1 MTRKRILVILG
12 VVALAIALYYVI
24 PALLPHPVEGSGTVE
39 ARDIH
44 VGSKVGGR
52 IAKVLAREGD
62 KVEAGQVL
70 IAFEDKDLEAQLDQ
84 ARARLEQA
92 KANYEKMS
100 HGYQPEERAE
110 ARAAALSAQASY
122 DEMRNG
128 FRSEQVEQAKADLD
142 RAQAEA
148 NNAEINYKRAQDL
161 WSQGVVA
168 KQFFDDAEMRL
179 HTAKAALVSAQQ
191 HSREL
196 SSGQRKETVEAAEA
210 KYKQADAV
218 RQRIERGFRPED
230 VAAAKADYEHA
241 QGELKAAEDRYR
253 ERQVVSPAPAY
264 VEVLDVRPGDLIAP
278 NTPIATLLE
287 RDQTYVRIYVPET
300 RIGKVTVGQKADIKL
315 DAFPGRTFPG
325 VVEQINQKAEFL
337 PRNVQ
342 TKEERVHQVLGVKLR
357 IDDPDGKVRAGM
369 AADVRL
375 KDNNTTQQASAEK

>member
-1 MTRKRILVILG
+1 MPRKRIAIIIG
-12 VVALAIALYYVI
+12 ALAVAIALYYIVA
-24 PALLPHPVEGSGTVE
+24 ALLPHPVVGSGTVE

-62 KVEAGQVL
+62 RVEAGQVL
-70 IAFEDKDLEAQLDQ
+70 ITFEDKDLEAQLDQ

-92 KANYEKMS
+92 KANYEKMA

-110 ARAAALSAQASY
+110 ARAAALSARASY

-128 FRSEQVEQAKADLD
+128 FRHEEVAQARADMD
-142 RAQAEA
+142 RAHAEEQ
-148 NNAEINYKRAQDL
+148 NAEINFKRAQEL

-168 KQFFDDAEMRL
+168 KQFYDDADMRL
-179 HTAKAALVSAQQ
+179 RTAKAALASAEQ
-191 HSREL
+191 HSHEFD
-196 SSGQRKETVEAAEA
+196 SGQRRETVEAAEA
-210 KYKQADAV
+210 KYKQAQAV
-218 RQRIERGFRPED
+218 QMRIDRGYRAED
-230 VAAAKADYEHA
+230 VAAAKADYDHA

-253 ERQVVSPAPAY
+253 ERQVVSPAAAY

-300 RIGKVTVGQKADIKL
+300 RIGKVAVGQQADILL
-315 DAFPGRTFPG
+315 DAFPGQTFAG
-325 VVEQINQKAEFL
+325 TVEQINQKAEFL

-342 TKEERVHQVLGVKLR
+342 TREERVHQVLGVKLR
-357 IDDPDGKVRAGM
+357 ISDPDGKVRAGM

-375 KDNNTTQQASAEK
+375 KAQAATQRASAQ

>member
-1 MTRKRILVILG
+1 MPRKRLITIVA
-12 VVALAIALYYVI
+12 VVAVLIVLYNVV
-24 PALLPHPVEGSGTVE
+24 PLLLPHPLEGSGTVE

-62 KVEAGQVL
+62 RVDAGQVL
-70 IAFEDKDLEAQLDQ
+70 ITFEDKDLEAQLDQ

-92 KANYEKMS
+92 KANYEKMA
-100 HGYQPEERAE
+100 HGYQPEEVAE
-110 ARAAALSAQASY
+110 ARSAALSARASY

-128 FRSEQVEQAKADLD
+128 FRHEEVEQAKADLD
-142 RAQAEA
+142 RANAEEQ
-148 NNAEINYKRAQDL
+148 NAEINYKRAQDL
-161 WSQGVVA
+161 WSQGVVS
-168 KQFFDDAEMRL
+168 KQFFDDAEMRVR
-179 HTAKAALVSAQQ
+179 TAKAALESAQQ

-196 SSGQRKETVEAAEA
+196 SSGQRRETVEAAEA

-218 RQRIERGFRPED
+218 YRRIARGFRPED
-230 VAAAKADYEHA
+230 VAAAKADLDHA
-241 QGELKAAEDRYR
+241 EGELKAAEDRYR
-253 ERQVVSPAPAY
+253 ERQVISPAPAY

-300 RIGKVTVGQKADIKL
+300 RIGKVALGQRADIKL
-315 DAFPGRTFPG
+315 DAFPGQTFAG
-325 VVEQINQKAEFL
+325 TVEQINQKAEFL

-357 IDDPDGKVRAGM
+357 INDPDGRVRAGM

-375 KDNNTTQQASAEK
+375 KDQAATQRASAQ

>member
-1 MTRKRILVILG
+1 MPRKRIAIIIG
-12 VVALAIALYYVI
+12 ALAVAIALYYIV
-24 PALLPHPVEGSGTVE
+24 PALLPHPVVGSGTVE

-62 KVEAGQVL
+62 RVEAGQVL
-70 IAFEDKDLEAQLDQ
+70 ITFEDKDLEAQLDQ

-92 KANYEKMS
+92 KANYEKMA

-110 ARAAALSAQASY
+110 ARAAALSARASY

-128 FRSEQVEQAKADLD
+128 FRHEEVAQARADMD
-142 RAQAEA
+142 RAHAEEQ
-148 NNAEINYKRAQDL
+148 NAEINFKRAQEL

-168 KQFFDDAEMRL
+168 KQFYDDADMRL
-179 HTAKAALVSAQQ
+179 RTAKAALASAEQ
-191 HSREL
+191 HSHEFD
-196 SSGQRKETVEAAEA
+196 SGQRRETVEAAEA
-210 KYKQADAV
+210 KYKQAQAV
-218 RQRIERGFRPED
+218 QMRIDRGYRAED
-230 VAAAKADYEHA
+230 VAAAKADYDHA

-253 ERQVVSPAPAY
+253 ERQVVSPAAAY

-300 RIGKVTVGQKADIKL
+300 RIGKVAVGQQADILL
-315 DAFPGRTFPG
+315 DAFPGQTFAG
-325 VVEQINQKAEFL
+325 TVEQINQKAEFL

-357 IDDPDGKVRAGM
+357 ISDPDGKVRAGM

-375 KDNNTTQQASAEK
+375 KAQAATQRASAQ

>member
-1 MTRKRILVILG
+1 MTRKRLPVILG
-12 VVALAIALYYVI
+12 IVALAIALYYVV
-24 PALLPHPVEGSGTVE
+24 PALMPHPVEGSGTVE

-52 IAKVLAREGD
+52 VAKVLAREGD
-62 KVEAGQVL
+62 RVEAGQVL

-92 KANYEKMS
+92 KANYDKMT
-100 HGYQPEERAE
+100 HGFQPEEVAE
-110 ARAAALSAQASY
+110 ARAASLSARASY
-122 DEMRNG
+122 DEMKNG
-128 FRSEQVEQAKADLD
+128 FRTEEVEQAKADLD
-142 RAQAEA
+142 RAHAEA
-148 NNAEINYKRAQDL
+148 TNAEINYKRAQEL

-179 HTAKAALVSAQQ
+179 RTAKAALESAQQ

-218 RQRIERGFRPED
+218 RRRIERGFRPED
-230 VAAAKADYEHA
+230 VAAAKADLHHA

-253 ERQVVSPAPAY
+253 ERQVVSPAAAY

-300 RIGKVTVGQKADIKL
+300 HIGNVAVGQHADIKL
-315 DAFPGRTFPG
+315 DAFPNRTFSG
-325 VVEQINQKAEFL
+325 IVEQINQKAEFL

-375 KDNNTTQQASAEK
+375 NTESGTQRASTK

>member
-1 MTRKRILVILG
+1 MPRKRILIILG
-12 VVALAIALYYVI
+12 AVALAVALYYAV

-62 KVEAGQVL
+62 KVDAGQVL

-100 HGYQPEERAE
+100 HGYQPEEVAE
-110 ARAAALSAQASY
+110 AHSAANSARASY

-128 FRSEQVEQAKADLD
+128 FRHEEVEQARADLD

-161 WSQGVVA
+161 WAQGVVA

-179 HTAKAALVSAQQ
+179 RTAKAALESAHQ

-196 SSGQRKETVEAAEA
+196 SSGQRRETIDAAEA

-218 RQRIERGFRPED
+218 YRRIERGFRPED
-230 VAAAKADYEHA
+230 VAAAKADYDHA
-241 QGELKAAEDRYR
+241 QGELKSAEDRYR
-253 ERQVVSPAPAY
+253 ERQVISPAPAY

-300 RIGKVTVGQKADIKL
+300 RIGKVAVGQKADITL

-325 VVEQINQKAEFL
+325 TVEQINQKAEFL

-357 IDDPDGKVRAGM
+357 INDPEGRVRAGM

-375 KDNNTTQQASAEK
+375 KNDTVTQQASAQ

>member
-1 MTRKRILVILG
+1 MPRKRLITIVA
-12 VVALAIALYYVI
+12 VVAVLIVLYNVV
-24 PALLPHPVEGSGTVE
+24 PLLLPHPLEGSGTVE

-62 KVEAGQVL
+62 RVDAGQVL
-70 IAFEDKDLEAQLDQ
+70 ITFEDKDLEAQLDQ

-92 KANYEKMS
+92 KANYEKMA
-100 HGYQPEERAE
+100 HGYQPEEVAE
-110 ARAAALSAQASY
+110 ARSAALSARASY

-128 FRSEQVEQAKADLD
+128 FRHEEVEQAKADLD
-142 RAQAEA
+142 RANAEEQ
-148 NNAEINYKRAQDL
+148 NAEINYKRAQDL
-161 WSQGVVA
+161 WSQGVVS
-168 KQFFDDAEMRL
+168 KQFFDDAEMRVR
-179 HTAKAALVSAQQ
+179 TAKAALESAQQ

-196 SSGQRKETVEAAEA
+196 SSGQRRETVEAAEA

-218 RQRIERGFRPED
+218 YRRIERGFRPED
-230 VAAAKADYEHA
+230 VAAAKADLDHA
-241 QGELKAAEDRYR
+241 EGELKAAEDRYR
-253 ERQVVSPAPAY
+253 ERQVISPAPAY

-300 RIGKVTVGQKADIKL
+300 RIGKVALGQRADIKL
-315 DAFPGRTFPG
+315 DAFPGQTFAG
-325 VVEQINQKAEFL
+325 TVEQINQKAEFL

-357 IDDPDGKVRAGM
+357 INDPDGRVRAGM

-375 KDNNTTQQASAEK
+375 KDQAATQRASAQ